1 VNRTDRNPVD
11 RRTPRFAFQ
20 RVAAALRTGHCPA
33 DRAFDCFL
41 PDELRTVSGQ
51 YWTPLAVAKR
61 AAEWL
66 DDLHVR
72 TVVDIGSGA
81 GKFCV
86 AAALAGDCRFTG
98 LEQRSRLVA
107 AARTLAQ
114 VFDVDDRVSFV
125 QGAVGEAV
133 LPVADAYYLYNPFGV
148 YFFGPP
154 EQLDGDVG
162 FTETR
167 RARDVAAVE
176 DLLRRA
182 RLGTCV
188 LTYNGFGG
196 RMPAGY
202 ERIRIDL
209 NMPNELCLWR
219 KERTLTKPE
228 GRSRGDVTR
237 ARRRG

>member
-1 VNRTDRNPVD
+1 
-11 RRTPRFAFQ
+11 
-20 RVAAALRTGHCPA
+20 VAAALRAGHLPA
-33 DRAFDCFL
+33 DRVFDCFL
-41 PDELRTVSGQ
+41 PDDLRTVSSQ

-86 AAALAGDCRFTG
+86 AAALTGSGQFTG

-107 AARTLAQ
+107 AARTLAE
-114 VFDVDDRVSFV
+114 VFHIDDRVKFV
-125 QGAVGEAV
+125 HGAVGEVAV
-133 LPVADAYYLYNPFGV
+133 PVADAYYLYNPFGV
-148 YFFGPP
+148 YFFGPA
-154 EQLDGDVG
+154 EQVDGDVA

-182 RLGTCV
+182 RPGTFV

-196 RMPAGY
+196 RMPADY
-202 ERIRIDL
+202 ERIRVDL
-209 NMPNELCLWR
+209 NMPNELGLWR
-219 KERTLTKPE
+219 RERRPTRPLGPA
-228 GRSRGDVTR
+228 GGGVSR